1 METSPN
7 KNKPI
12 SSSSRVID
20 SLHSEID
27 SLKSELESTKI
38 SNNNNK
44 KKYEISQ
51 QKNDLFVDQLANAK
65 HENDMI
71 NALLTRKERRIVD
84 LETQYNE
91 VMSTNDSLTLNNKSM
106 KIRCD
111 NLQESSA
118 LSTAEYE
125 RLKIAYDALKASQLE
140 YKKHYEQE
148 VQLLTNDL
156 ANYKAETLDKFQ
168 GLSLK
173 LNNNDKDV
181 DTLLDG
187 LTNKRKTLD
196 NLYFNKNKLV
206 IDLLSK
212 LASVG
217 KIQGQDCK
225 LILQDNVHN
234 IELLR
239 EKYPDLPMKLN
250 AEENVEIN
258 LDDILNESNEV
269 INSSFDEEAT
279 LINSPPDHHHHHH
292 HHHHHQEQPAPLKKQ
307 NTLSNKK
314 RKNKRASM
322 RHDKPGEKDN
332 SSRARTPTPPTHN
345 THSEKNFNNN
355 SSRNS
360 SLSSANFPANN
371 NSQHNKHHHINN
383 NNKGKR
389 RSMYGNNN
397 YNANADVNAK
407 NIEGKDIP
415 INT

>member
-140 YKKHYEQE
+140 YKKHYEHE
-148 VQLLTNDL
+148 IQLLTNDL
-156 ANYKAETLDKFQ
+156 ANYKTETLDKFQ

-292 HHHHHQEQPAPLKKQ
+292 NQEQPAPTKKQ

-322 RHDKPGEKDN
+322 RHDKQPVERDN

-371 NSQHNKHHHINN
+371 NQHNKHHNINN

-397 YNANADVNAK
+397 ANANANAHAN
-407 NIEGKDIP
+407 NIEGKDIA

>member
-140 YKKHYEQE
+140 YKKHYEHE
-148 VQLLTNDL
+148 IQLLTNDL
-156 ANYKAETLDKFQ
+156 ANYKTETLDKFQ

-250 AEENVEIN
+250 AEENVDIN

-279 LINSPPDHHHHHH
+279 LINSPPDHHHHNHH
-292 HHHHHQEQPAPLKKQ
+292 NQEQPAPTKKQ

-322 RHDKPGEKDN
+322 RHDKQPVERDN

-360 SLSSANFPANN
+360 SLSSANFPTNN
-371 NSQHNKHHHINN
+371 NQHNKHHNINN

-397 YNANADVNAK
+397 YNANANANANAN